1 LNTFEPEVGFNIS
14 GVVKRIIGNKTIPE
28 IKIILGLFSKNT
40 TQFHDTMT
48 DKNGKYRFE
57 GIDIQ
62 GTTKV
67 IVSSTG
73 KSERGKGLIFLDS
86 LKYDPPDIELLNQ
99 DSVESMILAKQI
111 PVYRQEAIVRTGMKK
126 KYKLSDTIKVGEV
139 VIAATRI
146 ETPQEIRI
154 KESRR
159 IYSTPDKE
167 LVISVASENFAGNV
181 ISYMSGRIAGVRVE
195 NDTKILLRGN
205 IDPPLILLDG
215 FEIDSVGLPFLTGLP
230 MNIID
235 RIDVLYASPLYGM
248 RGANGVI
255 NIITKVGVRRNPETL
270 MPNSAYA
277 SIQGYNIPRVFY
289 SPKYD
294 SKTEQTFLPDYRST
308 IFWEPNISIERNSIA
323 KLEYFNAG
331 NPAKIS
337 ILVEGITE
345 EGIPLTGK
353 VMYDVK

>member
-1 LNTFEPEVGFNIS
+1 
-14 GVVKRIIGNKTIPE
+14 
-28 IKIILGLFSKNT
+28 
-40 TQFHDTMT
+40 
-48 DKNGKYRFE
+48 
-57 GIDIQ
+57 
-62 GTTKV
+62 
-67 IVSSTG
+67 
-73 KSERGKGLIFLDS
+73 
-86 LKYDPPDIELLNQ
+86 
-99 DSVESMILAKQI
+99 
-111 PVYRQEAIVRTGMKK
+111 
-126 KYKLSDTIKVGEV
+126 
-139 VIAATRI
+139 
-146 ETPQEIRI
+146 
-154 KESRR
+154 
-159 IYSTPDKE
+159 
-167 LVISVASENFAGNV
+167 
-181 ISYMSGRIAGVRVE
+181 
-195 NDTKILLRGN
+195 
-205 IDPPLILLDG
+205 
-215 FEIDSVGLPFLTGLP
+215 